1 MAENE
6 KNLCRFPY
14 LDNANFQ
21 PSKMKL
27 VLEKNGIVP
36 INYSYKIQINGHF
49 NGRRPILTKVD
60 GPPRLPP
67 YALHKIKTFD

>member
-1 MAENE
+1 MTENQR
-6 KNLCRFPY
+6 NLCRFPY

-36 INYSYKIQINGHF
+36 INYSYKIQTNGHIKMIVVQYWLF
-49 NGRRPILTKVD
+49 V
-60 GPPRLPP
+60 
-67 YALHKIKTFD
+67 HFKISRAGVEFCP

>member
-49 NGRRPILTKVD
+49 NGRRPILTICA
-60 GPPRLPP
+60 R
-67 YALHKIKTFD
+67 

>member
-36 INYSYKIQINGHF
+36 INYSYKIQTNGHIKMIVVQYWLF
-49 NGRRPILTKVD
+49 VRVKMLCD
-60 GPPRLPP
+60 GVEFCP
-67 YALHKIKTFD
+67 